1 MFSTGQL
8 VFAILFFVVF
18 VIVIVL
24 SYQKDKK
31 LHQRNYKG
39 SSKWILISF
48 ISFIIIL
55 FLIKHFL
62 KN

>member
-1 MFSTGQL
+1 MFSSGQL
-8 VFAILFFVVF
+8 IFALFFVVAF
-18 VIVIVL
+18 TFLMIL
-24 SYQKDKK
+24 SYRKDKK

-39 SSKWILISF
+39 VTWVLVSF
-48 ISFIIIL
+48 VIFVLAL